1 MSEKTLPFLNG
12 VSVGVVLTL
21 TVFLVVGFSLGSV

>member
-21 TVFLVVGFSLGSV
+21 TVFLVVFSLGAV